1 MVSRFILLVV
11 ISLGFSQELFAQTEE
26 KPKTNPEPKTL
37 DSKIQDRVQKFREK
51 QKKGALVVAMIHPM
65 GNAFHSSG
73 TITGKEGSPA
83 PTATTPFEIGSITK
97 VFTGILLSEAVERGE
112 LRLDD
117 PLSKVLQG
125 WKIPEVD
132 TRQITALDLTTHT
145 SGLPPV
151 PVEVTTRAILP
162 FLDPYA
168 TYTAEK
174 LKKDLEM
181 TQLAKAP
188 GASHAYSNLG
198 VGLLGTALAIKSGKP
213 HYNNL
218 VKERI
223 LDPWGMKATVPNQSI
238 IQGRPV
244 AYSSSGS
251 ETKAWTFD
259 ALSGAGCL
267 TSTAED
273 MLTFSRKFIEPGEKR
288 SVLARVMRPWR
299 ELRVIDMGQFQTRSV
314 GLGAFQAKKKGSE
327 ETIYWNNGGT
337 GGFSS
342 FWAVIPEKKIAIVIM
357 ASVSDRAVDKV
368 GWDLLAEGLAQK

>member
-1 MVSRFILLVV
+1 MNRFISLLL
-11 ISLGFSQELFAQTEE
+11 ILLGFSQGLLAQTQE
-26 KPKTNPEPKTL
+26 KPSVKPEPKTL

-51 QKKGALVVAMIHPM
+51 QKKGALVVAMIHPQ
-65 GNAFHSSG
+65 GNTFHSSG
-73 TITGKEGSPA
+73 TISGKEGTPG

-117 PLSKVLQG
+117 PLAKVLPG
-125 WKIPEVD
+125 WKIPEVE

-151 PVEVTTRAILP
+151 PLEVTTRAILS

-168 TYTAEK
+168 TYTTEK
-174 LKKDLEM
+174 LKKDLETM
-181 TQLAKAP
+181 RLANAP
-188 GASHAYSNLG
+188 GVSHAYSNLG
-198 VGLLGTALAIKSGKP
+198 VGLLGSTLAIKAGKP
-213 HYNNL
+213 HYNDL

-238 IQGRPV
+238 IQGHPV

-273 MLTFSRKFIEPGEKR
+273 MLTFSRKFLDPGEKK

-314 GLGAFQAKKKGSE
+314 GLGAFQAKMKGSN
-327 ETIYWNNGGT
+327 ETIYWHNGGT

-342 FWAVIPEKKIAIVIM
+342 FWAVIPEKKIAIVIL